1 MRSTAAV
8 AVVWVVMCFAAL
20 AWSIPRSN
28 SDQHINSFWL
38 SPKEK
43 GRETV
48 SMVRPPTYSH
58 TRCEGPNAASPNVD
72 HHHR

>member
-1 MRSTAAV
+1 V

-48 SMVRPPTYSH
+48 SIVRPP
-58 TRCEGPNAASPNVD
+58 PPIA
-72 HHHR
+72 